1 MKDLD
6 GLNVLI
12 TGAAGGIGREYAYQL
27 LELGCNLIL
36 TDLDVD
42 RLAAMA
48 REILE
53 CPGSRRGSIL
63 GLVEVDIS
71 QPQGCTSLYERCR
84 ELAGE
89 VDMLINNAGMITYGD
104 FQDVPQEQ
112 WEALMQVNL
121 LAPMRLTFH
130 FLPDMVRRG
139 KGHLVFM
146 SSVAGFVA
154 TSQGTPYSCSKFGLR
169 GFGMGISG
177 ELKDKGVDVT
187 NIYPWWV
194 KTELLK
200 STEYGKARIDKLPF
214 PGLLVDKPERVVREI
229 IRGIR
234 NQKLHVYPG
243 IYAKL
248 AYQAS
253 RWTPIVSRQ
262 AH

>member
-6 GLNVLI
+6 GLNILI
-12 TGAAGGIGREYAYQL
+12 TGAAGGIGREYTRQL
-27 LELGCNLIL
+27 LKFGCNLIL
-36 TDLDVD
+36 TDLDAD

-48 REILE
+48 RETLE
-53 CPGSRRGSIL
+53 CTGACRGNIL

-71 QPQGCTSLYERCR
+71 NPQGCRGLYERCR

-89 VDMLINNAGMITYGD
+89 VDMLINNAGIITYGD
-104 FQDVPQEQ
+104 FQDVPQGQ
-112 WEALMQVNL
+112 WETLMQVNL

-130 FLPDMVRRG
+130 FLPDMIKRG

-169 GFGMGISG
+169 GFGMGLSG

-194 KTELLK
+194 KTDLLK
-200 STEYGKARIDKLPF
+200 SPEYGQTRIDKLPLPEF
-214 PGLLVDKPERVVREI
+214 LVNKPERVVREI
-229 IRGIR
+229 INGIR
-234 NQKLHVYPG
+234 KGKLHVYPG

-253 RWTPIVSRQ
+253 RWSPIVSRQ

>member
-1 MKDLD
+1 MKDLRNM
-6 GLNVLI
+6 NVVI
-12 TGAAGGIGREYAYQL
+12 TGAAGGFGKEYARQL

-36 TDLDVD
+36 TDIDVD
-42 RLAAMA
+42 RLTAVTQKT
-48 REILE
+48 LVQSQT
-53 CPGSRRGSIL
+53 CPGKIIGLIEADIAHPEGCRG
-63 GLVEVDIS
+63 
-71 QPQGCTSLYERCR
+71 LYKKSV

-89 VDMLINNAGMITYGD
+89 VDILINNAGIMSYGD
-104 FQDVPQEQ
+104 FHEVPQDK

-130 FLPDMVRRG
+130 FLPDMIRRG
-139 KGHLVFM
+139 QGHLVFM

-169 GFGMGISG
+169 GFGMGLSG

-194 KTELLK
+194 KTDLLK
-200 STEYGKARIDKLPF
+200 SPGYGNAKIAHLPIPWLMLNKPDK
-214 PGLLVDKPERVVREI
+214 VVSEI
-229 IRGIR
+229 IKGIR
-234 NQKLHVYPG
+234 KRKLHVYPG
-243 IYAKL
+243 IYAKVV
-248 AYQAS
+248 YSAS

>member
-1 MKDLD
+1 MKDLE
-6 GLNVLI
+6 GLNILI
-12 TGAAGGIGREYAYQL
+12 TGAAGRIGREYVRQL
-27 LELGCNLIL
+27 LNLGCNLIL
-36 TDLDVD
+36 TDLDGD

-48 REILE
+48 REIIE
-53 CPGSRRGSIL
+53 NSGPYCGGIL
-63 GLVEVDIS
+63 GHIEVDIS
-71 QPQGCTSLYERCR
+71 NPQGCRGLYERSR
-84 ELAGE
+84 QLSGG
-89 VDMLINNAGMITYGD
+89 VDMLINNAEIITYGD
-104 FQDVPQEQ
+104 FQDVPQGQ
-112 WEALMQVNL
+112 WENLMQVNL

-130 FLPDMVRRG
+130 FLPDMIRKG

-146 SSVAGFVA
+146 SSVSGFVA

-169 GFGMGISG
+169 GFGMGFSG

-194 KTELLK
+194 KTDLLK
-200 STEYGKARIDKLPF
+200 SPEDGKTRIDRIPLP
-214 PGLLVDKPERVVREI
+214 GVLLDKPERVVREI

-234 NQKLHVYPG
+234 KGMIHVYPG

-253 RWTPIVSRQ
+253 RWTPMVSCQ